1 MIKTCAELID
11 ENKEYTKRLGFKVTE
26 KEKTLP
32 FMYCIF
38 KMDKNPIG
46 QVSSQHLKF
55 ALQSKSE
62 MLSDVGG
69 RGVSECSGRL
79 VFIFLFL
86 KTIGFGS

>member
-1 MIKTCAELID
+1 
-11 ENKEYTKRLGFKVTE
+11 
-26 KEKTLP
+26 
-32 FMYCIF
+32 MYCIF

-69 RGVSECSGRL
+69 GGLVSVL
-79 VFIFLFL
+79 DV
-86 KTIGFGS
+86 